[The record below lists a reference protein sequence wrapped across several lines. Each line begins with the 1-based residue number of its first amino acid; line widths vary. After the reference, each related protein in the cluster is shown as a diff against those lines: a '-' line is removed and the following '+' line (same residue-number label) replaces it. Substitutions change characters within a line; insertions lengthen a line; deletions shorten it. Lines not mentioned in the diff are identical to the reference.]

1 MAKKKGGKKQWWRK
15 RTVIKIKD
23 KKFLKQLQK
32 DAAAD
37 TFTNPTKI
45 EHLEVWRKTYG
56 LTVPQVRDA
65 IINYHYEGL
74 GGQEKFDPT
83 TFQICKLI
91 EQYRI
96 ESDCSVRQA
105 IVKCQ
110 NEITKL
116 MDKRNN
122 KTKGAAKR
130 TKKKQDWTIDQI
142 DSMHRRLVKN
152 KPKLF
157 KEWLLESEAHIEQ
170 NK

>member
-1 MAKKKGGKKQWWRK
+1 MKKEKKRWWQEK
-15 RTVIKIKD
+15 TVAKIKD
-23 KKFLKQLQK
+23 KKFLEQLKK

-37 TFTNPTKI
+37 TFSNPTKI
-45 EHLEVWRKTYG
+45 EHLEVWRKTYD
-56 LTVPQVRDA
+56 LTVPEVRDA

-91 EQYRI
+91 EQYRFKNK
-96 ESDCSVRQA
+96 CSVRKA
-105 IVKCQ
+105 IVECQ
-110 NEITKL
+110 KEITKL

-130 TKKKQDWTIDQI
+130 TKKKKDWTIDQI
-142 DSMHRRLVKN
+142 DSIHRRLVKN

-157 KEWLLESEAHIEQ
+157 QEWLLESEAHIEL

>member
-1 MAKKKGGKKQWWRK
+1 MKKEKKRWWQEK
-15 RTVIKIKD
+15 TVAKIKD
-23 KKFLKQLQK
+23 KKFLEQLKK

-45 EHLEVWRKTYG
+45 EHLEVWRKTYD
-56 LTVPQVRDA
+56 LTVPEVRDA

-91 EQYRI
+91 EQYRFKNK
-96 ESDCSVRQA
+96 CSVRKA
-105 IVKCQ
+105 IVECQ
-110 NEITKL
+110 KEITKL

-130 TKKKQDWTIDQI
+130 TKKKKDWTIDQI
-142 DSMHRRLVKN
+142 DSIHRRLVKN

-157 KEWLLESEAHIEQ
+157 QEWLLESEAHIEQ